1 MRESFSVAHGVASA
15 KTVNLQLH
23 ASGVLLMRDVT
34 PASRL
39 DPASMCGVHTNV
51 AVPLSLK
58 VEELILTL
66 GTNRL
71 LLVLP

>member
-1 MRESFSVAHGVASA
+1 M

-23 ASGVLLMRDVT
+23 AFGILVMIDVT
-34 PASRL
+34 PALRL
-39 DPASMCGVHTNV
+39 APASMRGVYTNL
-51 AVPLSLK
+51 AVLPSLK
-58 VEELILTL
+58 DEELILTL